1 MTAWVI
7 YRHSFSGL
15 TEKDYEIHKLIEEA
29 EKLNFRLEVFSPEQF
44 EIIVNRED
52 RKSILIDGQTIQLP
66 DFVIPRL
73 GAGTSY
79 FALSVIRHFERLGV
93 YVLNSSLAIDT
104 VKDKLF
110 TVQIM
115 AENGFPIPNTILA
128 KFPIDMSVLDKHFKF
143 PLVVKSLSGSKGS
156 GVFLCKEREM
166 FEDLLALIQEANPK
180 SNFILQEYIAHS
192 HGRDLRVLVLGGQV
206 LCAMERKS
214 QNDGFKANYSLGGT
228 THFYEVDKEL
238 EALVLQIA
246 SVLALDFS
254 GIDLLFDQDGFK
266 VCEVNSSPGFKGMEL
281 ANERNIAKELLLFAS
296 KNSQSKIV
304 AKEINA

>member
-7 YRHSFSGL
+7 YRHSLSGL
-15 TEKDYEIHKLIEEA
+15 TEKDYEIHRLIDEA

-180 SNFILQEYIAHS
+180 SNFILQEYISHS

-228 THFYEVDKEL
+228 THFYEVDKAL

-296 KNSQSKIV
+296 KNSQSKII
-304 AKEINA
+304 AKEINT

>member
-7 YRHSFSGL
+7 YRHSLSGL
-15 TEKDYEIHKLIEEA
+15 TEKDYEIHRLIEEA

-228 THFYEVDKEL
+228 THFYEVDKAL

-304 AKEINA
+304 AKEINT

>member
-15 TEKDYEIHKLIEEA
+15 TEKDYEIHRLIEEA

-93 YVLNSSLAIDT
+93 YVLDSSLAVDT

-156 GVFLCKEREM
+156 GVFLCKEKEM

-228 THFYEVDKEL
+228 THFYEVDKAL

-296 KNSQSKIV
+296 KNSQSKII
-304 AKEINA
+304 AKEINT

>member
-7 YRHSFSGL
+7 YRHSLSGL
-15 TEKDYEIHKLIEEA
+15 TEKDYEIHRLIEEA

-79 FALSVIRHFERLGV
+79 FALSVIRQFERLGV

-228 THFYEVDKEL
+228 THFYEVDKAL

-296 KNSQSKIV
+296 KNSQSKII
-304 AKEINA
+304 AKEINT